1 MADFNDHSQSS
12 TANRHLPETRKIKG
26 ILKIEILTLY

>member
-12 TANRHLPETRKIKG
+12 TANRHLPATRRI
-26 ILKIEILTLY
+26 